1 MRVGYVLPMGEDR
14 DEGVPASGREIVAAA
29 RELEDAGFD
38 SLWVFD
44 HLLMQSPGEEPEATW
59 EAWTLLAA
67 LAATT
72 ERATL
77 GTIVTCTGFRPPG
90 LLAKMAHTV
99 HEMSGGRL
107 LLGLGAGWH
116 EPEYAAFGYP
126 FDHRFSR
133 FEEAF
138 AIITAMLR
146 EGQSTFSGR
155 FHTTAD
161 ARLLPAPTLPPPPI
175 MIGTHGAKMLELT
188 ARHADA
194 YNTAWHGR
202 PGERFI
208 GVRQK
213 LHEALA
219 AVDRDPAALRLT
231 VGMMLRPDD
240 AEADAPGVPCEP
252 DAVADALSAWE
263 AEGVDEV
270 VVWAYKCSSDRAR
283 RTAEGLARYRG
294 PK

>member
-14 DEGVPASGREIVAAA
+14 DDGVAASGREIVVAA

-44 HLLMQSPGEEPEATW
+44 HLLMQSPGEAPEATW
-59 EAWTLLAA
+59 EAWSLLAA

-126 FDHRFSR
+126 FDRRFSR

-146 EGQSTFSGR
+146 EGRSTFSGT
-155 FHTTAD
+155 FHSTVD
-161 ARLLPAPTLPPPPI
+161 APLLPTPTLPPPPI
-175 MIGTHGAKMLELT
+175 MIGTHGAKMLALT

-202 PGERFI
+202 PGDRFA

-219 AVDRDPAALRLT
+219 QADRDPATLRLT
-231 VGMMLRPDD
+231 VGMMLRADD
-240 AEADAPGVPCEP
+240 AKPDAPGVPCEP
-252 DAVADALSAWE
+252 DAIADALRAWE
-263 AEGVDEV
+263 SEGVDEV
-270 VVWAYKCSSDRAR
+270 VVWAYKCSNDRAR
-283 RTAEGLARYRG
+283 RTAEGLASYRA
-294 PK
+294 

>member
-1 MRVGYVLPMGEDR
+1 MRVGYVLPMGADR

-29 RELEDAGFD
+29 RSLEDAGFD

-59 EAWTLLAA
+59 EAWSLLAA

-72 ERATL
+72 DRATL
-77 GTIVTCTGFRPPG
+77 GTIVTCAGFRPPG

-133 FEEAF
+133 FEEAY

-146 EGQSTFSGR
+146 EGRSTFDGR
-155 FHTTAD
+155 YHKTVD
-161 ARLLPAPTLPPPPI
+161 APLLPKPTLPPPPI
-175 MIGTHGAKMLELT
+175 MFGTHGPKMLALAAQT
-188 ARHADA
+188 ADA

-202 PGERFI
+202 PSDRFREI
-208 GVRQK
+208 RQK
-213 LHEALA
+213 LHDALA
-219 AVDRDPAALRLT
+219 KADRDPATMRLT

-240 AEADAPGVPCEP
+240 AKPDAPGVPCEP
-252 DAVADALSAWE
+252 DAVADALRAWQ

-270 VVWAYKCSSDRAR
+270 VVWAYKCSNDRAR
-283 RTAEGLARYRG
+283 RAAEGLALFR
-294 PK
+294 